1 MCVCV
6 CVLSSTRLYELPTTP
21 WSYMES
27 VKGSLYFYEQYIYNN
42 VQQEVSKK
50 KKKK

>member
-1 MCVCV
+1 M
-6 CVLSSTRLYELPTTP
+6 RL
-21 WSYMES
+21 

-50 KKKK
+50 KKSKSSVLYMNYESILRIDSYCT